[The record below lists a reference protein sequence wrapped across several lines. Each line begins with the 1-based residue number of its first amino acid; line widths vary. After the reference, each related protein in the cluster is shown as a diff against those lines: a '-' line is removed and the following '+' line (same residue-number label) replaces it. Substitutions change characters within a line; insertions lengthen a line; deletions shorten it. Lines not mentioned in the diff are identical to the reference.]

1 MGLRKPIVDNRT
13 AEQILQDMTQ
23 KERRQ
28 FEKDCEYQI
37 TQQEHLK
44 LLESIKADPS
54 ANFDVY
60 GDRNEFL
67 RQLMAGEFDE

>member
-37 TQQEHLK
+37 TQQEHLE

>member
-23 KERRQ
+23 KEQRQ

-37 TQQEHLK
+37 TRQEHLE

-54 ANFDVY
+54 ADFDVY